1 MSWNAVITK
10 RQTNQAERDHL
21 GELQRL
27 ITELDGRGGAGGAQK
42 AELRRL
48 VEELIR
54 DVESNEERN
63 SAATRK
69 LAESLLVSL
78 EGTIDDVLDVEAHV
92 AAFTQRRESLTAMSE
107 YTKSQL
113 RQKLADGAQQLAT
126 HNTAAQAEKAKYVTA
141 NADLQRQRD
150 AAKEAHRLF
159 LANFALTI

>member
-69 LAESLLVSL
+69 LAESLLVSS